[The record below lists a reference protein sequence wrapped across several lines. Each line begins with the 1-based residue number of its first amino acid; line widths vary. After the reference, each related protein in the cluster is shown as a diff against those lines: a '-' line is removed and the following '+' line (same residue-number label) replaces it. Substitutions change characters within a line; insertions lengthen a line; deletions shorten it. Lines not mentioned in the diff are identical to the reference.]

1 MGGCWFFAFCR
12 KIKKKKQLKK
22 PLNKCAVF
30 HYHIYIICT
39 HSIVEG
45 KGIEFSLG
53 IYVVLLICISKK
65 KSSFFFLH
73 IFQKNFFF
81 FLSKLVVLKE
91 GVHIEYVGYSAVLY
105 VFQEIF

>member
-1 MGGCWFFAFCR
+1 MLFAEKLR
-12 KIKKKKQLKK
+12 KKKQLKK

-53 IYVVLLICISKK
+53 IYVVLLLCKGKK
-65 KSSFFFLH
+65 KSSFFFAY
-73 IFQKNFFF
+73 FSKKNFFF

-105 VFQEIF
+105 VF

>member
-53 IYVVLLICISKK
+53 IYVVLLLCKGKK
-65 KSSFFFLH
+65 KIILFFLH
-73 IFQKNFFF
+73 IFQKKIF
-81 FLSKLVVLKE
+81 FLSFKTGGLK
-91 GVHIEYVGYSAVLY
+91 GGCAH
-105 VFQEIF
+105 

>member
-53 IYVVLLICISKK
+53 IYVVLLLCKGKKK
-65 KSSFFFLH
+65 KSSFFFAY
-73 IFQKNFFF
+73 FSKNFFF
-81 FLSKLVVLKE
+81 LSFKTGGLK
-91 GVHIEYVGYSAVLY
+91 GGCAH
-105 VFQEIF
+105 